1 MNSEVDFAAGG
12 IVLINNKILLVKNK
26 LSEEYE
32 DDYSSGFWGYP
43 KGHLNEKESPIKAAE
58 REVFEETGFK
68 VTSIGTKPMAESR
81 YEVKKNGKAIQKTVW
96 FFEMKVIESYR
107 KEPDQEI
114 EEIAIVPYEEA
125 LGLLAYEEDKKIL
138 KYVFN
143 RT

>member
-26 LSEEYE
+26 LSEEYK

-43 KGHLNEKESPIKAAE
+43 KGHLEEKESPIKAAE

-68 VTSIGTKPMAESR
+68 VKSIGTKPIAESR
-81 YEVKKNGKAIQKTVW
+81 YEIKKDGIAIQKTVW
-96 FFEMKVIESYR
+96 FFEMKIVESYN

-114 EEIAIVPYEEA
+114 EEIAIIPYEEA
-125 LGLLAYEEDKKIL
+125 FSLLSYEEDKKIL

>member
-1 MNSEVDFAAGG
+1 
-12 IVLINNKILLVKNK
+12 
-26 LSEEYE
+26 
-32 DDYSSGFWGYP
+32 
-43 KGHLNEKESPIKAAE
+43 
-58 REVFEETGFK
+58 
-68 VTSIGTKPMAESR
+68 
-81 YEVKKNGKAIQKTVW
+81 
-96 FFEMKVIESYR
+96 MKVIESYR